1 MRLFANIG
9 DARDQILTAFLLL
22 ISFALMLIRSDGG
35 LQNLRV
41 FSVVTLSYLEQPLSQ
56 IRIYRQALLT
66 NRDLRR
72 ENILLQDEISRLRSA
87 GEELAELRAMLGIRE
102 NPEFPHD
109 MIATGIIAKSLTGL
123 NNSLTIDKGSVDG
136 IQVGMAIINSKGLIG
151 RVILTSKNFSQVMP
165 ISNSLFRVS
174 AMVQGTRAYG
184 IVSWEGKGLNELVL
198 SYVPRAT
205 VIEPG
210 MIVETSG
217 YSNHLPAHIPIGV
230 VTGIVPEPGRETQR
244 IYIRP
249 FVNLST
255 LAEGFAVK
263 HTPIAELDSLNA
275 AYQNLF

>member
-22 ISFALMLIRSDGG
+22 VSVSVMMVRSDGG

-41 FSVVTLSYLEQPLSQ
+41 ASVVTISYLEQPLSL
-56 IRIYRQALLT
+56 IRIYRQALMT

-87 GEELAELRAMLGIRE
+87 GDELTELRAMLGIRE
-102 NPEFPHD
+102 DPDFPRD

-123 NNSLTIDKGSVDG
+123 NNSLTIDKGSAQG
-136 IQVGMAIINSKGLIG
+136 ISEGMAIVNSKGLIG
-151 RVILTSKNFSQVMP
+151 RVILVSENFAQVMP
-165 ISNSLFRVS
+165 MSNSLFRVS
-174 AMVQGTRAYG
+174 AMVQGTRAFG

-198 SYVPRAT
+198 NYVPRAT

-217 YSNHLPAHIPIGV
+217 YSNDMPAHIPIGV

-249 FVNLST
+249 FANLST
-255 LAEGFAVK
+255 LAEGFAVP
-263 HTPIAELDSLNA
+263 HTPMAELDSLNA
-275 AYQNLF
+275 DYQELF

>member
-22 ISFALMLIRSDGG
+22 VSVAVMMVRSDGG

-41 FSVVTLSYLEQPLSQ
+41 ASVVAISYLEQPLSLV
-56 IRIYRQALLT
+56 RIYRQALMT

-87 GEELAELRAMLGIRE
+87 GDELTELRAMLGVRE
-102 NPEFPHD
+102 DPDFPRD

-123 NNSLTIDKGSVDG
+123 NNSLTIDKGKTHG
-136 IQVGMAIINSKGLIG
+136 IKEGMAIINSKGLIG
-151 RVILTSKNFSQVMP
+151 RVILVSEAFSLVMP
-165 ISNSLFRVS
+165 MSNSLFRVS
-174 AMVQGTRAYG
+174 AMVQGTRAFG

-198 SYVPRAT
+198 NYVPRAT

-210 MIVETSG
+210 MVVETSG
-217 YSNHLPAHIPIGV
+217 YSNDMPAHIPIGV

-249 FVNLST
+249 FANLST
-255 LAEGFAVK
+255 LAEGFAVPY
-263 HTPIAELDSLNA
+263 TPVAELDSLNVN
-275 AYQNLF
+275 YQELF

>member
-22 ISFALMLIRSDGG
+22 VSVAVMMMRSDGG
-35 LQNLRV
+35 LQNMRV
-41 FSVVTLSYLEQPLSQ
+41 ASVVAISYLEQPLSLV
-56 IRIYRQALLT
+56 RIYRQALMT

-87 GEELAELRAMLGIRE
+87 GDELTELRAMLGIRE
-102 NPEFPHD
+102 DPDFPRNL
-109 MIATGIIAKSLTGL
+109 IATGIIAKSLTGL
-123 NNSLTIDKGSVDG
+123 NNSL
-136 IQVGMAIINSKGLIG
+136 
-151 RVILTSKNFSQVMP
+151 
-165 ISNSLFRVS
+165 FRVS
-174 AMVQGTRAYG
+174 AMVQGTRAFG

-198 SYVPRAT
+198 NYVPRAT

-217 YSNHLPAHIPIGV
+217 YSNDMPAHIPIGV

-249 FVNLST
+249 FANLST
-255 LAEGFAVK
+255 LAEGFAVPY
-263 HTPIAELDSLNA
+263 TAVSELDILNA
-275 AYQNLF
+275 EFQELF

>member
-9 DARDQILTAFLLL
+9 DARDQILTAFLLVVAV
-22 ISFALMLIRSDGG
+22 SLMMVRSEGG
-35 LQNLRV
+35 LKNLRV
-41 FSVVTLSYLEQPLSQ
+41 TSVVVISYLEQPLSH

-87 GEELAELRAMLGIRE
+87 GEELTELRAILGIRE
-102 NPEFPHD
+102 DPEFPHE
-109 MIATGIIAKSLTGL
+109 MIATGVIAKNLTGL

-136 IQVGMAIINSKGLIG
+136 VREGMAIVNSKGLIG
-151 RVILTSKNFSQVMP
+151 RVILVSEQFAQVMP
-165 ISNSLFRVS
+165 MSNSLFRVS

-198 SYVPRAT
+198 NYVPRAT

-217 YSNHLPAHIPIGV
+217 YSNDMPAHLPIGV

-249 FVNLST
+249 FANLST
-255 LAEGFAVK
+255 LAEGFAIPF
-263 HTPIAELDSLNA
+263 TPSPEVDSLNTR
-275 AYQNLF
+275 YQELF